1 MEAIIGKQYPNKV
14 IPLIEASKSSI
25 KIIVFDWR
33 WYPNDPGNPVQLFN
47 QALIRAQRRG
57 VEIKAITN
65 IKEIVNILKQNGCQ
79 AKTIQTQKLVHP
91 KLILIDDEVMVLGSH
106 NFTQSAFTM
115 NFEASVILQGRTE
128 LDEFLRFFDNMY
140 NNYGELS

>member
-1 MEAIIGKQYPNKV
+1 M

-47 QALIRAQRRG
+47 QAIIRAKRRG
-57 VEIKAITN
+57 VEVKAITN
-65 IKEIVNILKQNGCQ
+65 ISEIVNTLNQQGCQ
-79 AKTIQTQKLVHP
+79 AKKIETQKLVHP
-91 KLILIDDEVMVLGSH
+91 KLILIDDEIMVLGSH

-115 NFEASVILQGRTE
+115 NFEASIIINGRENLT
-128 LDEFLRFFDNMY
+128 DFLTFFNGLY
-140 NNYGELS
+140 NNNG

>member
-1 MEAIIGKQYPNKV
+1 MEAVIGKQYPDKV

-57 VEIKAITN
+57 VEIKVITN
-65 IKEIVNILKQNGCQ
+65 IPPVVNLLNQNGCH
-79 AKTIQTQKLVHP
+79 AKKIETQKLVHP
-91 KLILIDDEVMVLGSH
+91 KLILIDDETMVLGSH

-115 NFEASVILQGRTE
+115 NFEASIIINGRENLT
-128 LDEFLRFFDNMY
+128 DFLTFFNGLY
-140 NNYGELS
+140 NNNG